1 MEGDRMKTH
10 NNGADGNGQF
20 LLSNRHKIWV
30 CMLFSL
36 MMSGV
41 LFARDRDGAVGS
53 DEKAC
58 ADLAGAKKAPWS
70 VTSAEFVRPPFTFGS
85 GKSAVTI
92 SAAFCRVAGIVQPA
106 ARSEIHFELWLP
118 SRADWNGKFA
128 GVGSGGSRGAIEY
141 GALWRGLAR
150 RYATVATDNGHR
162 SEKGYDVSWALGH
175 PERITDFGYR
185 AQHTVTEAGKALIQ
199 QFYGRSPGHSYFIGC
214 SQGGHHGL
222 TEAQRFPED
231 YDGILAGAPVYS
243 WTNEMAGQ
251 AWNVRA
257 LRQIPEGALRK
268 EKLTLLHQAVTK
280 ACAGVD
286 GLIEDP
292 RRCSFD
298 PGEIECKTAD
308 SNSCL
313 TAEEVAA
320 VHKLYDG
327 PRTSAG
333 VQIYPGLTRGGEAE
347 WDRLWSDPKHLGGS
361 WEGFYSSM
369 VFDNPAWDLATVN
382 FDRDPALAKE
392 KLGGILDPDNPDLSL
407 FARRGGKLI
416 VYHGWGDDMVPAQVS
431 VDYRA
436 LLSGKL
442 GESHVNEFFRL
453 FMIPGMAHC
462 GGGPGADVL
471 FHSEKANAVPLEPE
485 RDMLTAL
492 EQWVEQGRAPS
503 KFVASRVN
511 EQGVVE
517 RTRLI
522 CAYPSLA
529 KYRGEGDV
537 AQVEN
542 FTCSTK

>member
-1 MEGDRMKTH
+1 MKPWNDRVNGDL
-10 NNGADGNGQF
+10 QF
-20 LLSNRHKIWV
+20 LPSNRHKIWL

-36 MMSGV
+36 MLSGV
-41 LFARDRDGAVGS
+41 PFARDRDTAAGP
-53 DEKAC
+53 DEQAC

-70 VTSAEFVRPPFTFGS
+70 VTSAQLVRPPFTIPY
-85 GKSAVTI
+85 GKSVVTV
-92 SAAFCRVAGIVQPA
+92 SVAFCRVMGTAQPA
-106 ARSEIHFELWLP
+106 AGSEIHFELWLVP
-118 SRADWNGKFA
+118 RADWNGKLA

-141 GALWRGLAR
+141 GALRQGLER
-150 RYATVATDNGHR
+150 KYVTLATDNGHR
-162 SEKGYDVSWALGH
+162 SEQGYDVTWALGH
-175 PERITDFGYR
+175 PERIIDFGYR
-185 AQHTVTEAGKALIQ
+185 AQHTVTEAGKALTQ
-199 QFYGRSPGHSYFIGC
+199 QFYGRSARHSYFIGC

-222 TEAQRFPED
+222 TEAQRFPAD
-231 YDGILAGAPVYS
+231 YDGIVAGAPAYS

-268 EKLTLLHQAVTK
+268 EKLELLHQAVAK

-292 RRCSFD
+292 RGCSFD
-298 PGEIECKTAD
+298 PGAIECKTTER
-308 SNSCL
+308 NSCL

-320 VHKLYDG
+320 VQKLYDG

-333 VQIYPGLTRGGEAE
+333 VQIYPGLLKGGEGE
-347 WDRLWSDPKHLGGS
+347 WERLWSDPKHLGGS
-361 WEGFYSSM
+361 WEGFYRYM
-369 VFDNPAWDLATVN
+369 VFDNPAWDLATLN

-431 VDYRA
+431 VDYRT
-436 LLSGKL
+436 LLSSKL
-442 GESHVNEFFRL
+442 GESRVNEFFRL

-462 GGGPGADVL
+462 GGGPGANVL
-471 FHSEKANAVPLEPE
+471 FHSEKANTVPLEPE

-522 CAYPSLA
+522 CAYPSLT

-537 AQVEN
+537 TRAEN
-542 FTCSTK
+542 FECSTK

>member
-1 MEGDRMKTH
+1 MKPQ
-10 NNGADGNGQF
+10 NNGANGNRQF
-20 LLSNRHKIWV
+20 RLSNSHKIWL
-30 CMLFSL
+30 CTFFSL
-36 MMSGV
+36 VLSGV
-41 LFARDRDGAVGS
+41 LFARGKDTAAEP

-58 ADLAGAKKAPWS
+58 ADLVGAKRGPWS
-70 VTSAEFVRPPFTFGS
+70 ATSAEFVRPPFTVPY
-85 GKSAVTI
+85 GKSVVTV
-92 SAAFCRVAGIVQPA
+92 SVAFCRVSGTAQPA
-106 ARSEIHFELWLP
+106 AGSEIHFELWLP
-118 SRADWNGKFA
+118 PRGNWNGKLA
-128 GVGSGGSRGAIEY
+128 GVGSGGSRGIIEY
-141 GALWRGLAR
+141 GALWRGLER
-150 RYATVATDNGHR
+150 EYATLATDNGHR
-162 SEKGYDVSWALGH
+162 SEQGYDVSWALGH
-175 PERITDFGYR
+175 PERIIDFGYR
-185 AQHTVTEAGKALIQ
+185 AQHSVTEAGKVLIQ
-199 QFYGRSPGHSYFIGC
+199 QFYGRTPRHSYFIGC

-231 YDGILAGAPVYS
+231 YDGILAGAPAYS

-268 EKLTLLHQAVTK
+268 EKLALLHQAVAK

-292 RRCSFD
+292 RQCSFD
-298 PGEIECKTAD
+298 PGVIECNAAD

-313 TAEEVAA
+313 TREEVAA
-320 VHKLYDG
+320 VRKLYEG

-333 VQIYPGLTRGGEAE
+333 VQIYPGLSRGGEGE

-361 WEGFYSSM
+361 WEGFYRYM
-369 VFDNPAWDLATVN
+369 VYDNPTWDLATLN

-431 VDYRA
+431 VEYWA
-436 LLSGKL
+436 LLTSKL
-442 GESHVNEFFRL
+442 GESHVKESFRL

-462 GGGPGADVL
+462 GGGSGANVL
-471 FHSEKANAVPLEPE
+471 FHSEKANAVPLDPE
-485 RDMLTAL
+485 RDMLTTL

-522 CAYPSLA
+522 CGYPILA

-537 AQVEN
+537 ARAESFV
-542 FTCSTK
+542 CSTK